1 MNLKAYLWGIGLAS
15 MVALVSFLSI
25 LWFVSPEGNSGMVLF
40 LLFLSLFLSL
50 CGFFGLLGV
59 GWRKLRFGHRPVANF
74 LRVSF
79 REGTLLSLLLIGFL
93 MMQATGV
100 FYWWTSL
107 IFLIIIAAIEIAF
120 LYQDKEQ

>member
-1 MNLKAYLWGIGLAS
+1 MNLKAYFWGIGLAS

-25 LWFVSPEGNSGMVLF
+25 LWFVSPEGKSGMILF

-59 GWRKLRFGHRPVANF
+59 GWRKLRFRHRPAVDF

-79 REGTLLSLLLIGFL
+79 RESTLLSLLFVGFL
-93 MMQATGV
+93 MMQAFGV
-100 FYWWTSL
+100 FYWWSSL
-107 IFLIIIAAIEIAF
+107 IFIIIISAIEVAY
-120 LYQDKEQ
+120 LYKDKE